1 MYKTKIVQKGQFVL
15 NKKILILI
23 LEEKKETLKQEK
35 STIVNSIRMKKLY
48 SQVRNTVKDA
58 AGVAKGNWVIA
69 QVEKL
74 I

>member
-23 LEEKKETLKQEK
+23 LEEKKEMLKQEK